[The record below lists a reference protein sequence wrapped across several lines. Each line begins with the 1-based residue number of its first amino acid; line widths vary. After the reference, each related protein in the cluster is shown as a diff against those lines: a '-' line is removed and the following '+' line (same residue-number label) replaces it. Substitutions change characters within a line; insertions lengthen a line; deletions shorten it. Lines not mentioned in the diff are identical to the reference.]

1 MSIYEFEGRR
11 PKIGREVYI
20 HPSADVIG
28 LVTLG
33 DGCFVGPGARIR
45 GDYGE
50 IIIGRGTSI
59 EDNCVVHA
67 RPGDVTRIGDY
78 VTIGHGCVVHNAT
91 IHNWA
96 VIGMGSV
103 VSDWA
108 VVGEWSVV
116 GEGGVVKQRQEIPA
130 GQIGVGVPAKI
141 IGSVDEEYKKVWTE
155 FKEIYVSLAK
165 RYPKGLKA
173 VR

>member
-1 MSIYEFEGRR
+1 MSIYEFESRR
-11 PKIGREVYI
+11 PKIGEGVYI

-67 RPGDVTRIGDY
+67 RPGEITHIGDY

-91 IHNWA
+91 IHDWA

-141 IGSVDEEYKKVWTE
+141 IGSVNEEYKRVWTE
-155 FKEIYVSLAK
+155 FKETYIDLAQ
-165 RYPKGLKA
+165 RYPQGLK
-173 VR
+173 RIG

>member
-1 MSIYEFEGRR
+1 MSTYEFEGRV

-67 RPGDVTRIGDY
+67 RPGDITPIGHH
-78 VTIGHGCVVHNAT
+78 VTIAT
-91 IHNWA
+91 A
-96 VIGMGSV
+96 ASSTTPLSTTGRSSV
-103 VSDWA
+103 W
-108 VVGEWSVV
+108 GPW
-116 GEGGVVKQRQEIPA
+116 
-130 GQIGVGVPAKI
+130 
-141 IGSVDEEYKKVWTE
+141 
-155 FKEIYVSLAK
+155 
-165 RYPKGLKA
+165 
-173 VR
+173 